1 MVENK
6 NTIEYLS
13 PGTELLLKSDNIDL
27 PINRFFII
35 LLSSGGSFMM
45 KYFFILLAIICI
57 SLPIFAQ
64 EAAKIKAAQSM
75 NSSRAYHEGI
85 YVSIEGAYLVCG
97 GKNGSSYLDSCE
109 FFSNQNQSWSQG
121 FKMKV
126 ARKNPPLAN
135 IFALS
140 KQGSEKGSILIP
152 GGEDSSGNP
161 VINVDF
167 YDIQSKSVDQ
177 FKQLPAA
184 HSQGI
189 VSFNPTQ
196 EPLILAVLI
205 GPGTHITK
213 LVIANN
219 DINWVQST
227 KSLQYPRDGHR
238 FTGIPDYKI
247 LVVGGGSKVLE
258 TYDYKNDVVS
268 PSKELPSD
276 IKGHQIINLS
286 DSTILIAGGT
296 DENGGF
302 IKDTFIY
309 NPLNDTLTT
318 VGSLNFPRKDFRLT
332 LLHNNKVLAS
342 GGIGEDGKTVSRLE
356 IFDPTTNKWTT
367 SLDLITA
374 RANHTA
380 ELIGPDGV
388 LICGGNSGETTPALK
403 SCEIYTP
410 EKICTPGQFMCD
422 GNWIIKCNSYGD
434 GTNRT
439 NECAGGCKDGQ
450 CIGGCTEGERRCRD
464 IGVKIIVEIC
474 NSTGGWVL
482 LEQCEESCKN
492 GYCDGQIP
500 PKDTGIL
507 DTGKDT
513 SSDNNQLTDNSASD
527 ETNEDILVQDDA
539 GNFID
544 STQIM
549 DNYNGQSDQKSSDGC
564 SCNLI
569 EF

>member
-1 MVENK
+1 MKRFIFSLVIFLVM
-6 NTIEYLS
+6 TS
-13 PGTELLLKSDNIDL
+13 P
-27 PINRFFII
+27 
-35 LLSSGGSFMM
+35 LLS
-45 KYFFILLAIICI
+45 
-57 SLPIFAQ
+57 Q
-64 EAAKIKAAQSM
+64 EAAKVTSAQSM
-75 NSSRAYHEGI
+75 NSARAYHEGI
-85 YVSIEGAYLVCG
+85 YISIEGAYLVCG
-97 GKNGSSYLDSCE
+97 GKNGGSTLDSCE
-109 FFSNQNQSWSQG
+109 FFSNQNKTWSQG

-152 GGEDSSGNP
+152 GGENSSGNP
-161 VINVDF
+161 IVNVDF

-177 FKQLPAA
+177 FNQLPAA

-189 VSFNPTQ
+189 VFFNPTQ
-196 EPLILAVLI
+196 EPLIFVVLI
-205 GPGTHITK
+205 GPGTHITRLEVVNK
-213 LVIANN
+213 EL
-219 DINWVQST
+219 NWVQST

-268 PSKELPSD
+268 TSKELPTD
-276 IKGHQIINLS
+276 IKGHQIVNLS
-286 DSTILIAGGT
+286 DSNILIAGGT
-296 DENGGF
+296 DENGNF
-302 IKDTFIY
+302 IKETFIY

-342 GGIGEDGKTVSRLE
+342 GGIGENGKPVAQLE
-356 IFDPTTNKWTT
+356 IFDPTTGKWSTT
-367 SLDLITA
+367 LNLLTP

-388 LICGGNSGETTPALK
+388 LICGGNSGENTPSLK

-422 GNWIIKCNSYGD
+422 GNWVVKCNSYGD

-439 NECAGGCKDGQ
+439 SECAGGCKDGQ
-450 CIGGCTEGERRCRD
+450 CIGGCKEGERRCRD
-464 IGVKIIVEIC
+464 IGVAIVVEVC
-474 NSTGGWVL
+474 NASGGWEL
-482 LEQCEESCKN
+482 LEYCQESCKN

-500 PKDTGIL
+500 PKDGGIT
-507 DTGKDT
+507 DTGKDVFRDDMST
-513 SSDNNQLTDNSASD
+513 DDSSSDELSD
-527 ETNEDILVQDDA
+527 ESLEDIPISQEDGGTPLDIAQIV
-539 GNFID
+539 D
-544 STQIM
+544 S
-549 DNYNGQSDQKSSDGC
+549 YNDQSNQKGSDGC